1 MTGLL
6 WLQVCELG
14 IKACTAQDLGLF
26 TSRLVGLGL
35 NELKLMP
42 VGRE

>member
-1 MTGLL
+1 MNDLVL

-26 TSRLVGLGL
+26 ASRLVGLGL
-35 NELKLMP
+35 NELKP
-42 VGRE
+42 EASRS